1 MTKKEYE
8 LELTRLQ
15 FLNSQ
20 LRNKNKKLL
29 EKIRDKDRKILSL
42 TTTNKN
48 LQEKVEKMTGYI
60 TFPS

>member
-1 MTKKEYE
+1 MTKKECLVE
-8 LELTRLQ
+8 IKRLQ